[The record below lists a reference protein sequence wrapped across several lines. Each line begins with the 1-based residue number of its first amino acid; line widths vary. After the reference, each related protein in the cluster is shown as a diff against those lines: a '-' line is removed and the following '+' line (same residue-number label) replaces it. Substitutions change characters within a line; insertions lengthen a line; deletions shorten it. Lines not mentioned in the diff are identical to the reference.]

1 MSTKFVTI
9 HNNWDPNL
17 VFPFVV
23 ERFGQGS
30 IYIEPMWGIKV
41 DKVTAD
47 GGAVPGLEF
56 KAKLD
61 DLNLNKVKIGADPFI
76 YLVRRSNLVFAR
88 KFSDESYQLERYTI
102 PPDAKRI
109 VVEYRLRESPDTVG
123 PALVLE
129 STLS

>member
-1 MSTKFVTI
+1 MSTKYLTL

-23 ERFGQGS
+23 ERFGQDK
-30 IYIEPMWGIKV
+30 IYIEPIWGIKV
-41 DKVTAD
+41 EKVTAD

-61 DLNLNKVKIGADPFI
+61 DLNFNKVRIGADPFV

-88 KFSDESYQLERYTI
+88 KFSAESYQLEKYTI

-109 VVEYRLRESPDTVG
+109 VIEYRLRESPDVAG
-123 PALVLE
+123 PVLALE
-129 STLS
+129 STLP